1 MRRILEAEAE
11 ERAKNASSLQQTGET
26 GETRESPKPEESTK
40 ASETAEG
47 SETLSISAGMNY
59 KDVWMKSN
67 RAAVERE
74 LGVYAVGAEGERVD
88 RSLFQFATIEEVN
101 ALTLLDLVVVSDL
114 SKAWSELG
122 QLANSTHHA
131 VRSFNLTVA
140 NDRRNIRFPCLL
152 TMGNVMDMNGYYC
165 QIAVTF
171 TPLQLVGASGME
183 ECDAIGGHCAGL
195 EKLV

>member
-1 MRRILEAEAE
+1 MDE
-11 ERAKNASSLQQTGET
+11 EQRSDGGGESSE
-26 GETRESPKPEESTK
+26 
-40 ASETAEG
+40 
-47 SETLSISAGMNY
+47 
-59 KDVWMKSN
+59 

-140 NDRRNIRFPCLL
+140 NDRRNVWMDEACEVDSLPVFAYDGKCDGYERVLL
-152 TMGNVMDMNGYYC
+152 PDRCYLY
-165 QIAVTF
+165 AVAAGWS
-171 TPLQLVGASGME
+171 VWDGGM
-183 ECDAIGGHCAGL
+183 
-195 EKLV
+195 